1 MNLARHTDPQT
12 SHDAAKH
19 AESRLGLY
27 QWEALMACRAHPG
40 HTATEMAKARGW
52 DDPRV
57 INRRLV
63 ELERSGLVRA
73 REPRTCAVTGRRAM
87 TWEVVQCSR

>member
-1 MNLARHTDPQT
+1 MSTALARTTDPQT

-19 AESRLGLY
+19 AESRLGVY

-40 HTATEMAKARGW
+40 YTATEMAKARGW

-63 ELERSGLVRA
+63 ELERLGKVRVTGA
-73 REPRTCAVTGRRAM
+73 RTCSRTGRRAM
-87 TWEVVQCSR
+87 TWEAT